1 MGVAI
6 GAGSGS
12 FLLAVAD
19 HRFHVFAL
27 GTVVALRAR
36 WLDVTVLAFGLTYV
50 LGRVVVPR
58 LIDAL
63 I

>member
-1 MGVAI
+1 
-6 GAGSGS
+6 
-12 FLLAVAD
+12 
-19 HRFHVFAL
+19 VFAL

-36 WLDVTVLAFGLTYV
+36 WLDATVLAFGLTYV